1 MAAVLKDSGIV
12 GRIEAILVNRT
23 PDVSIA
29 TEMSGDSMLTYGG
42 LDGDNHY
49 GVTRASCV
57 RFKDQYPEG
66 AEVRNTRQISIVS
79 VEDLAEI
86 AKRIGVPELKPEWLG
101 ANLLVSGIPSFT
113 LIPPNTRL
121 LLPSGGGIAID
132 LENKPCQYPAQL
144 INEVY
149 PGKGTRFPSK
159 GNYLRGVTGWVER
172 EGAIAV
178 GDAIQVHIPAQP
190 AWPSL
195 LQDQVAAE

>member
-1 MAAVLKDSGIV
+1 MAAVLKDAGCV

-23 PDVSIA
+23 PEVSIA
-29 TEMSGDSMLTYGG
+29 TELSGDSMLTFGG
-42 LDGDNHY
+42 LEGDNHY
-49 GVTRASCV
+49 GLTRECCV

-66 AEVRNTRQISIVS
+66 VEVRNNRQISIVS
-79 VEDLAEI
+79 VEELEI
-86 AKRIGVPELKPEWLG
+86 IADRLGVPSIEPEWLG

-121 LLPSGGGIAID
+121 LLPSGAGIAID
-132 LENKPCQYPAQL
+132 LENKPCQFPAQL

-159 GNYLRGVTGWVER
+159 AGALRGNTGWVER

-178 GDAIQVHIPAQP
+178 GDTIQVHIPVQP
-190 AWPSL
+190 AWPGLSRN
-195 LQDQVAAE
+195 QAAAE